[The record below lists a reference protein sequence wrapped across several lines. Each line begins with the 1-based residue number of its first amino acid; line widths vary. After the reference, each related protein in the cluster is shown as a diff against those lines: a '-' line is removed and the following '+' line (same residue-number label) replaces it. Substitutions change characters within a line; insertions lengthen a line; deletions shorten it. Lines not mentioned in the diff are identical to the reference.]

1 MMGVFLAA
9 QGSLE
14 VDAGER
20 QVEADALISLG
31 KEQTAQDQAK
41 WKPKK
46 V

>member
-1 MMGVFLAA
+1 MDEFLAA

-14 VDAGER
+14 VEAGER
-20 QVEADALISLG
+20 PVEADALIWPW

-41 WKPKK
+41 WK